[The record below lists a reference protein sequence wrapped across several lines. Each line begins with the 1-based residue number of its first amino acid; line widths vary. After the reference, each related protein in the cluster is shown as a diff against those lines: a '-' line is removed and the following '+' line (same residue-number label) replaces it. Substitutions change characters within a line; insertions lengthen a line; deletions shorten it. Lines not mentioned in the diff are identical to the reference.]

1 MPLGGGEGMSEIS
14 LRMGKWQDALAGVTC
29 DALITDA
36 PYSARTHKAYSGGL
50 ASGRDGWV
58 RRDLDYASLDES
70 GVREIVESWAPRTRG
85 WMVSI
90 TDHIL
95 APMWSQAMEDA
106 GRYVFAPL
114 PAYIPGRSVRL
125 NGDGPS
131 CWAYWIVVSRPR
143 TREFMRWGTLPG
155 GYQASPG
162 NSGHRK
168 HMRIGGKPLALMR
181 HLVADYSR
189 PGDVVCDPFAG
200 GATTL
205 IAAKLDG
212 RIGIGAE
219 VDPDTHAEATRRI
232 RGARGP
238 VEQANLFA

>member
-1 MPLGGGEGMSEIS
+1 MTDLRLG
-14 LRMGKWQDALAGVTC
+14 RWQDALADVTC

-36 PYSARTHKAYSGGL
+36 PYSARTHKAYRGGRES
-50 ASGRDGWV
+50 ARDGRA

-90 TDHIL
+90 TDDIL

-125 NGDGPS
+125 SGDGPS

-143 TREFMRWGTLPG
+143 TREFTRWGTLPG
-155 GYQASPG
+155 GYHVSPG
-162 NSGHRK
+162 NDRNCK
-168 HMRIGGKPLALMR
+168 RIGGKPLALMR
-181 HLVADYSR
+181 YLVADYSR

-205 IAAKLDG
+205 IAAKLEG

-219 VDPDTHAEATRRI
+219 VDPDTHAAAI
-232 RGARGP
+232 RMISGARGP
-238 VEQANLFA
+238 VQQQELL